1 MESHVGAR
9 AAVDFDPGRRLCG
22 LCRPARRVLGL
33 RFYAD
38 HVPGQPGH
46 ARRPRCHRQT
56 QRRVSRCQGQGCGAS
71 ATHRYRAA
79 AACRRSGSSGQ
90 ARRAPSDATANHGE
104 EFRDAKPRAAAQAL
118 RIGPEPPQ
126 LAADLEAAA
135 KEAGIQIP
143 ETADRPD
150 SAAGKR
156 YIEHSLD
163 VKLRKVDLKSL
174 ATFLSKVETGR
185 SLVLITRLQIR
196 RSFGGDGTSVDV
208 DLTATTYERIKDGS
222 KKPPLKGAAAGKGKG

>member
-1 MESHVGAR
+1 MRLFAKIRTTVGRPAAYAAAEWNRMSAR
-9 AAVDFDPGRRLCG
+9 ERRLISMLGGAFVAC
-22 LCRPARRVLGL
+22 AVLLVGYL
-33 RFYAD
+33 VFD
-38 HVPGQPGH
+38 SM
-46 ARRPRCHRQT
+46 QT
-56 QRRVSRCQGQGCGAS
+56 MSQDNQDMR
-71 ATHRYRAA
+71 
-79 AACRRSGSSGQ
+79 
-90 ARRAPSDATANHGE
+90 DALDAIAKHST
-104 EFRDAKPRAAAQAL
+104 EFRDAKARAAAQAL
-118 RIGPEPPQ
+118 RIGTDPPQ

-150 SAAGKR
+150 ASAGKR

-174 ATFLSKVETGR
+174 ANFLSKVETGR

-208 DLTATTYERIKDGS
+208 DLNATTYERIKDGS
-222 KKPPLKGAAAGKGKG
+222 KKPTLKGGPSAGKVKG

>member
-1 MESHVGAR
+1 MRIFAKLRTLLGRPAAYAAAEWNRMSAR
-9 AAVDFDPGRRLCG
+9 ERRLISILAGAFAGC
-22 LCRPARRVLGL
+22 AVLL
-33 RFYAD
+33 VAYLVFD
-38 HVPGQPGH
+38 SM
-46 ARRPRCHRQT
+46 QT
-56 QRRVSRCQGQGCGAS
+56 MSQGNQDMRDALD
-71 ATHRYRAA
+71 AIAKH
-79 AACRRSGSSGQ
+79 
-90 ARRAPSDATANHGE
+90 SD
-104 EFRDAKPRAAAQAL
+104 EFRDAKAKAAAQAL
-118 RIGPEPPQ
+118 RIGTEPPQ

>member
-1 MESHVGAR
+1 MRFLMRIFAKLRTLLGRPAAYAAAEWNRMSAR
-9 AAVDFDPGRRLCG
+9 ERRLISILAGAFAGC
-22 LCRPARRVLGL
+22 AVLL
-33 RFYAD
+33 VAYLVFD
-38 HVPGQPGH
+38 SM
-46 ARRPRCHRQT
+46 QT
-56 QRRVSRCQGQGCGAS
+56 MSQGNQDMRDALD
-71 ATHRYRAA
+71 AIAKH
-79 AACRRSGSSGQ
+79 
-90 ARRAPSDATANHGE
+90 SD
-104 EFRDAKPRAAAQAL
+104 EFRDAKAKAAAQAL
-118 RIGPEPPQ
+118 RIGTEPPQ

>member
-1 MESHVGAR
+1 MRFFMRIFAKLRTTLGR
-9 AAVDFDPGRRLCG
+9 PAAYASAEWNRMSPRERRLISILGSAFVGCAVLLVG
-22 LCRPARRVLGL
+22 YLVFDSMQTMSQDNQDMRDALDAIAR
-33 RFYAD
+33 
-38 HVPGQPGH
+38 H
-46 ARRPRCHRQT
+46 
-56 QRRVSRCQGQGCGAS
+56 S
-71 ATHRYRAA
+71 
-79 AACRRSGSSGQ
+79 
-90 ARRAPSDATANHGE
+90 E
-104 EFRDAKPRAAAQAL
+104 EFREAKARAKAQEL
-118 RIGPEPPQ
+118 RIGTEPPQ

-150 SAAGKR
+150 AAAGKR
-156 YIEHSLD
+156 YVEHSLD

-208 DLTATTYERIKDGS
+208 DLTATTYERLKDGS
-222 KKPPLKGAAAGKGKG
+222 KKPGLKGGPSSGKAKG